1 MHNVAELNEGRRSS
15 LLDLFRMFRERFSA
29 LVAFFLI
36 GLMAVFG
43 LNAVMPSEES
53 PDLGQLSKR
62 AEYFTEAYQNY
73 NVLFVGTSSTYRGVD
88 PVLLQEIA
96 AENGC
101 DVRAFNFGI
110 PKLRFT
116 EVRHLQ
122 ERLTP
127 EMLKSFDLIF
137 LAPMASSKIRPNN
150 WSSDRIQY
158 FSDFRG
164 YWDSLVDIWHTPM
177 VNAVPKQIY
186 YSGLLTGA
194 FAYRQLGIGRLA
206 SSFHETPLGSD
217 ANQGDDAFGGDAIVD
232 FSRHGHVALDDE
244 PSEKFAKRGQ
254 IIKDRPGYFDTLKQK
269 SVSLEDFRGSSAE
282 RALQRFEWTKDYFPD
297 FDGTFGI
304 FLPPLLTTR
313 GQDAVLAETAEA
325 RGIPVLNYNLMDR
338 YPELFEL
345 EHWFDY
351 YHLGRSGA
359 EVLTRLIGE
368 DICPLIDQ
376 KKG

>member
-1 MHNVAELNEGRRSS
+1 
-15 LLDLFRMFRERFSA
+15 MFRERFWA
-29 LVAFFLI
+29 VLAFFLI

-43 LNAVMPSEES
+43 LNMAIPPEDA
-53 PDLGQLSKR
+53 PDIGQLGKR
-62 AEYFTEAYQNY
+62 AEFFTKTYQDY

-88 PVLLQEIA
+88 PVLLQEVA
-96 AENGC
+96 ARNGC

-116 EVRHLQ
+116 ELRYLQ

-127 EMLKSFDLIF
+127 EMLRGFDLIF

-186 YSGLLTGA
+186 YSSLLTGA

-206 SSFHETPLGSD
+206 DNFHETSL
-217 ANQGDDAFGGDAIVD
+217 GDDADQGSDVFGGDAIVD

-244 PSEKFAKRGQ
+244 PSEQFAKRGQ

-269 SVSLEDFRGSSAE
+269 NVSFDEFRGSSAE

-297 FDGTFGI
+297 FEGTFGI

-313 GQDAVLAETAEA
+313 GQDTVLAETAEA
-325 RGIPVLNYNLMDR
+325 QGVPVLNYNLMDR

-368 DICPLIDQ
+368 DICPLLDQ
-376 KKG
+376 KKS